1 MEQLVNQIGNLASF
15 IGSLTVVG
23 GGLLWIYN
31 SWIGKPRE
39 NRRKKE
45 ADERQRK
52 MVELIS
58 KKNEP
63 LNQSIQELNKVLAES
78 QKDREKLNEMV
89 KQNTQIIGEHD
100 ERLDN
105 HNDRLIVLETKSG
118 VRRVTYERGED

>member
-78 QKDREKLNEMV
+78 QKDREKLNEIA

-105 HNDRLIVLETKSG
+105 HNDRLIVLETKNG